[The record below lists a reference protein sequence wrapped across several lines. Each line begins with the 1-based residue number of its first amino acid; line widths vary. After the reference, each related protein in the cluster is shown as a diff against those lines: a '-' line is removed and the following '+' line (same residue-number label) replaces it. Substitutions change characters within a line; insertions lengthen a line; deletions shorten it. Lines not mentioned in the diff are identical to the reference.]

1 MRRTVSSKSSM
12 EEEISPRKS
21 AALKLREKCKKK
33 LGDSLF

>member
-1 MRRTVSSKSSM
+1 MKKTASNKFNS

-33 LGDSLF
+33 LGETLF